1 MRCSRPTAIV
11 PAVACPSSN
20 IARPGITQTLT
31 TMRITPLLIA
41 IMLTALATEA
51 GAQGIIRPKTSTTT
65 KPATK
70 PQPRAQAKRRP
81 AAVANPLQKLA
92 ADMVYVEGG
101 TFTMGAKADENYW
114 DVEHAWPAHQ
124 VTVSGFYLCRYET
137 TQALWQKVMGKNP
150 SEYRGANHPVESVS
164 WNDIQKFIRKLNAL
178 TGKHYRL
185 PTEAEWEWGARGG
198 NRSQGYRYSGS
209 NNIDEVAWYKRN
221 THDRHMPVGTK
232 RPNELGLYDM
242 SGNVFE
248 FCGDGYAPYTSDVQN
263 NPCPAAADGDHPIRG
278 GSFVDDEDNC
288 RCSYRHG
295 QSPIFSHNRYGFR
308 LAMSE

>member
-1 MRCSRPTAIV
+1 MRCSRPTATV
-11 PAVACPSSN
+11 PVVACPSSN

-31 TMRITPLLIA
+31 TMRITSLLIA

-70 PQPRAQAKRRP
+70 PQPRAQAKRP
-81 AAVANPLQKLA
+81 AAVANPLKKLA

-101 TFTMGAKADENYW
+101 TFTMGAAAAEDYWNAEN
-114 DVEHAWPAHQ
+114 AKPAHQ
-124 VTVSGFYLCRYET
+124 VTVRSFYICRYET
-137 TQALWQKVMGKNP
+137 TQALWQKVMGHNP
-150 SEYRGANHPVESVS
+150 SEQKLGGNHPVENIT
-164 WNDIQKFIRKLNAL
+164 WNDIQAFIQKLNAL

-185 PTEAEWEWGARGG
+185 PSEAEWEYAARGG
-198 NRSQGYRYSGS
+198 RKSGGYRYSGS
-209 NNIDEVAWYKRN
+209 NQIDDVAWYSDN
-221 THDRHMPVGTK
+221 THDRHKPVGTK

-248 FCGDGYAPYTSDVQN
+248 FCGDGYQPYSAAPQNIPVQES
-263 NPCPAAADGDHPIRG
+263 PKGDHPLRG
-278 GSFVDDEDNC
+278 GSYVTHEKDC
-288 RCSYRHG
+288 RCSYRFG
-295 QSPIFSHNRYGFR
+295 QSSTYSHTHFGFR